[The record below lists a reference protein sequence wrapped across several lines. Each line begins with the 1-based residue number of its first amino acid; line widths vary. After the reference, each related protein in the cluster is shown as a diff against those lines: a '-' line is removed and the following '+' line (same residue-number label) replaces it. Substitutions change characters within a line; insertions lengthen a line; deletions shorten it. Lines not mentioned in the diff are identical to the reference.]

1 MSQLSSLKEI
11 RQFFAADRFA
21 TEVTGAEIRLA
32 EPGRSVC
39 ALTLTPRHLNAAG
52 TPQGGAIFTLADFAF
67 AVAANGYTEKIT
79 ISLQHDITYLAP
91 ARGKELIATARC
103 VKGGHHTGFYTVE
116 ITDDMGTNVAHMT
129 VNGFT
134 LDQRVTD
141 LPAAKR
147 SKKEVNKNAANQ
159 QKM

>member
-1 MSQLSSLKEI
+1 MRSLKEI
-11 RQFFAADRFA
+11 QDFFAGDPF
-21 TEVTGAEIRLA
+21 TVQTLGTEIREA
-32 EPGRSVC
+32 GPGYAVC
-39 ALTLTPRHLNAAG
+39 AMPLKPMHFNVAG
-52 TPQGGAIFTLADFAF
+52 IPHGGAVFSLGDFAF
-67 AVAANGYTEKIT
+67 GVAANGFAQRLT
-79 ISLQHDITYLAP
+79 ISLQHDITYLTP

-103 VKGGHHTGFYTVE
+103 IKGGHYTGFYTVE